1 MCCYTHQ
8 DAAVPGALAEREETR
23 CQCKC
28 GGRSNPCPRRAT
40 QEDFR
45 CDTCREER
53 DNPGPRVRSILWRIE
68 QTYEITNPDIVIQP
82 RWWTDPPRI
91 TRREKP

>member
-8 DAAVPGALAEREETR
+8 DATVPGALAEREETR

-28 GGRSNPCPRRAT
+28 GGLSNRCPRRAT

-53 DNPGPRVRSILWRIE
+53 DNPGPGPALRRIG
-68 QTYEITNPDIVIQP
+68 QAPYDIVIQP
-82 RWWTDPPRI
+82 SRWWTWRATDYPP
-91 TRREKP
+91 